1 MLENRGV
8 RGKWR
13 DELFGD
19 GWDGWDGCEM
29 KERRA
34 GR

>member
-1 MLENRGV
+1 V

-19 GWDGWDGCEM
+19 GWDGWDGREM

>member
-1 MLENRGV
+1 M

-19 GWDGWDGCEM
+19 GWDGWDGREM